1 MEFRILGPLDVRS
14 GGRSVPLGGP
24 KQRAV
29 LASLLLSA
37 NRVVSRDRLIEELW
51 PDQTGDSADHALRLQ
66 ISRLRKA
73 LGAGRDGES
82 RLLTRPPGYL
92 LLVGL
97 GELDLH
103 RFEQLVG
110 DGRNA
115 LERGDAELAV
125 ARLREAESL
134 WRGRPLADLEFEPFV
149 RVDVERL
156 EELRLAALE
165 DRIEA
170 DLALGRHAQ
179 LAGELDALV
188 ARHPLRERLR
198 AQLMRALYRSGRQA
212 DALRAYGEARRHL
225 VDELG
230 IEPGPALRQL
240 HQAVLEH
247 DPGLDAPTTVPSP
260 SPSPPPTRISAPSA
274 PPSSP
279 VRFRHRRTALAG
291 AGGALVLV
299 AIIALLLTG
308 GSPSRKIG
316 LAAVAGNSLA
326 AIDPDGNRIVAA
338 VPLGSTPTSVAFG
351 AGAVWA
357 LNADDETI
365 ARIDPQTQRVRT
377 VGIAS
382 TPTDL
387 AAGRGLLWVASGVS
401 SFGADHLLALGAD
414 DLAAHTESKLPAA
427 RHQGAPGQ
435 PAQIAIDDSGAVW
448 AINGGEDLARI
459 DPATGRVTATVPGL
473 RARAIAVD
481 RGSVWVLTA
490 GATTVVRVDAR
501 TARVRGRPLTIPAA
515 RLDAIA
521 AGDGAVWA
529 ADAYDGLLWRI
540 EPGRTPITRTIPV
553 GVGADG
559 VAVGAGAVWV
569 INSLGGTL
577 VRVDPKRNRAV
588 RTVAVGHTP
597 RDVDVGGGRVWVTL
611 AGRAGPL
618 PAAAARAAPGPRP
631 LPASACG
638 RVFSAGGRAP
648 DYLIAS
654 DVPLKAGPD
663 FGLLPVAKAVAFVL
677 RQHHFQAGRYRIG
690 YQSCDASTAIAGQS
704 DPKKCEANA
713 KAYAANPAL
722 LGIVGVYNSPCAQ
735 AEIPILNAANGGPL
749 AMVSPSNSA
758 VGLTH
763 RDPLAP
769 RGALARMYP
778 TGVRNYAR
786 VYPPF
791 DAEAA
796 ADAILARQLGLR
808 RVYVLN
814 DGGGVRDLAL
824 HFRRSARAI
833 GLDIAGSGRWNPTG
847 TGFAALAEHVRRAR
861 ADGVFLAGLSGSN
874 GGPLVRTLRGRL
886 GARVPLIAANPF
898 GPVDFIFDSSY
909 GAAKDL
915 YISSPGLPI
924 DHLGP
929 RGRQFLREF
938 KATQPG
944 IPIRSEAVYAAAATE
959 VLLDAITRSHGTR
972 ASVSR
977 QLLATRINDGI
988 IGPVRFD
995 ANGDIIAPPVT
1006 IMRIVRHD
1014 RVSDLPGYE
1023 GAAINRIITPA
1034 PTAIR

>member
-14 GGRSVPLGGP
+14 DGRSLPLGGP

-29 LASLLLSA
+29 LALLLLSA

-51 PDQTGDSADHALRLQ
+51 PDQVGAAADHALRLQ

-73 LGAGRDGES
+73 LSVAGDGKS
-82 RLLTRPPGYL
+82 RLVTRSPGYL
-92 LLVGL
+92 FRVEAR
-97 GELDLH
+97 ELDLAS
-103 RFEQLVG
+103 FERLVG
-110 DGRNA
+110 EGRNA
-115 LERGDAELAV
+115 LERGDAELAA

-149 RVDVERL
+149 RIDVERL

-170 DLALGRHAQ
+170 DLALGRHAD

-212 DALRAYGEARRHL
+212 DALRAYGEARQHL

-240 HQAVLEH
+240 QQAVLEH
-247 DPGLDAPTTVPSP
+247 DPGLDAPDPVR
-260 SPSPPPTRISAPSA
+260 SPPPTRVPARSAR
-274 PPSSP
+274 SSP
-279 VRFRHRRTALAG
+279 PVRRRHRRAALAG
-291 AGGALVLV
+291 TGGLLAV
-299 AIIALLLTG
+299 AAIVTLLLTA
-308 GSPSRKIG
+308 GSPSRIAG
-316 LAAVAGNSLA
+316 RAAVPGNSLA

-338 VPLGSTPTSVAFG
+338 VPVGGTPTSVAVG

-357 LNADDETI
+357 LNADDQTI
-365 ARIDPQTQRVRT
+365 ARIDPQTERVRT
-377 VGIAS
+377 LGITR

-387 AAGRGLLWVASGVS
+387 AAGPGALWVASGVS
-401 SFGADHLLALGAD
+401 SFGADQILALGAD
-414 DLAAHTESKLPAA
+414 DLAVHTKAKLPAA

-435 PAQIAIDDSGAVW
+435 PAQMAVGHGAVW
-448 AINGGEDLARI
+448 AITGGEDLVRI
-459 DPATGRVTATVPGL
+459 DPGTGRLTATVSGV

-481 RGSVWVLTA
+481 RNSVWVLTA
-490 GATTVVRVDAR
+490 GATAVVRVNAR
-501 TARVRGRPLTIPAA
+501 TARVRGQPLAIPAA

-540 EPGRTPITRTIPV
+540 DPGPTPITRTIPV

-577 VRVDPKRNRAV
+577 VRVDPERNRAV

-597 RDVDVGGGRVWVTL
+597 RDVDIGGGRVWVSL
-611 AGRAGPL
+611 AGGAGPL
-618 PAAAARAAPGPRP
+618 PAAAAHTASGPEP

-638 RVFSAGGRAP
+638 RVFSAPGPAP

-677 RQHHFQAGRYRIG
+677 RQHRFRAGRYPIG
-690 YQSCDASTAIAGQS
+690 YQSCDASTAITGQS
-704 DPKKCEANA
+704 DPAKCRANA
-713 KAYAANPAL
+713 KAYAADRAL
-722 LGIVGVYNSPCAQ
+722 LGVVGVYNSPCAQ
-735 AEIPILNAANGGPL
+735 AEIPILNAAKGGPV
-749 AMVSPSNSA
+749 AMISPSNSA

-778 TGVRNYAR
+778 TGRRNYAR

-808 RVYVLN
+808 RVYALD
-814 DGGGVRDLAL
+814 DGGPVRDLAL

-833 GLDIAGSGRWNPTG
+833 GLGVAGKGRWNPTG
-847 TGFAALAEHVRRAR
+847 AGFGALAEHIRRAR
-861 ADGVFLAGLSGSN
+861 ADGVFLAGVSGSS
-874 GGPLVRTLRGRL
+874 GGPLVRTLRAHL
-886 GARVPLIAANPF
+886 GTVPLIAANPF
-898 GPVDFIFDSSY
+898 GPVDFIFDSSH
-909 GAAKDL
+909 GAAKGL
-915 YISSPGLPI
+915 YLSSPGRPS
-924 DHLGP
+924 DRLGR
-929 RGRQFLREF
+929 RGPSLRAHAARRCSIRA
-938 KATQPG
+938 KKVAQP
-944 IPIRSEAVYAAAATE
+944 S
-959 VLLDAITRSHGTR
+959 R
-972 ASVSR
+972 AR
-977 QLLATRINDGI
+977 L
-988 IGPVRFD
+988 
-995 ANGDIIAPPVT
+995 
-1006 IMRIVRHD
+1006 
-1014 RVSDLPGYE
+1014 
-1023 GAAINRIITPA
+1023 
-1034 PTAIR
+1034 